1 MQDLGTLGGTTSFG
15 RAINDKGQVTG
26 LSTRPAK
33 RRPHAFLWNGSA
45 MQDLGTLGGNFSQ
58 GRAINN
64 KGQVTGYAT
73 TAGNE
78 TPTPSCGTAARCRT
92 SARWAARSVG
102 TAINDKGQVTG
113 QSTTGVEP
121 HAFLWDGSA
130 MQDLNDL
137 IQPLPPNVTLT
148 DGLAINDRGQI
159 LANGCDSRTGDC
171 RAYLVSPVVDQPG
184 DGDGDGIADSI
195 DTAPVTPSEAFN
207 DVGDATSGSITDRAG
222 LTVTID
228 DAASPDGVR
237 VQVGTGSGHI
247 TLDACG
253 FTETV
258 DAASELIITCGSV
271 KLHVIQGAA
280 QVVLD
285 GGTVVSIPAGVTASV
300 TDNGNGSFQ
309 VQNLGGG
316 NVTITA
322 NGVPTTIGPGQSQT
336 VSGQS
341 LTALSSAH
349 GWIGLKSSDDQGT
362 PFDLRVELLKNG
374 VPVAN
379 GLTRCITG
387 VTPKRRTGDRSLGPL
402 GCVRAGVHEHR

>member
-1 MQDLGTLGGTTSFG
+1 M
-15 RAINDKGQVTG
+15 
-26 LSTRPAK
+26 
-33 RRPHAFLWNGSA
+33 
-45 MQDLGTLGGNFSQ
+45 
-58 GRAINN
+58 
-64 KGQVTGYAT
+64 
-73 TAGNE
+73 
-78 TPTPSCGTAARCRT
+78 
-92 SARWAARSVG
+92 
-102 TAINDKGQVTG
+102 
-113 QSTTGVEP
+113 
-121 HAFLWDGSA
+121 
-130 MQDLNDL
+130 
-137 IQPLPPNVTLT
+137 
-148 DGLAINDRGQI
+148 
-159 LANGCDSRTGDC
+159 
-171 RAYLVSPVVDQPG
+171 
-184 DGDGDGIADSI
+184 
-195 DTAPVTPSEAFN
+195 TPSEAFN

-387 VTPKRRTGDRSLGPL
+387 VTRNAAQAIEALVPWDAFAPVSTSTGDTLALRFSTRIGTNPNDSKCTGPGRSHSSAVGLRFYYDAASRPSSFGATIAPNPSQSFYLHSNGNACTSAESSGVTNRFLNTTVPSAANAKCKDSPAVKFTGGNAWKDIGTWSLAPL
-402 GCVRAGVHEHR
+402 P